1 MNLYFRKL
9 YLILFLVSALTYG
22 QTQKIDVLHYTNSI
36 TVTDSS
42 DVIIGISDID
52 ILFKTTVSNFSLD
65 LINLNEDE
73 KGMVV
78 SKVLENNKPVEFSHI
93 EDKLNIN
100 TSASTNE
107 KHNYTIH
114 YSGIPAD
121 GLIISKNK
129 YGDRTFF
136 GDNWPNRARNW
147 VPCVDHPLDKAFV
160 TFKIT
165 APSHY
170 QVIAN
175 GMQVEET
182 DLNNVNTFYV
192 WKTNVAIPTKVM
204 VIGIAKFAVEYIGEV
219 QNIPVSSWVYP
230 QNKEAGFYDYAQAKT
245 VLEFF
250 IENVGPYPYQKLA
263 NVQSKTRFGG
273 MENASNIF
281 YFENS
286 VTGKREQENLIAH
299 EIAHQWFGNS
309 ASEIDW
315 SHLWLSEGFATYF
328 TNLYV
333 EQIHGKEALYKRLQ
347 SERKTVIDF
356 AKNQYTPVVDFDT
369 KDYMK
374 LLNANSYQ
382 KGGWI
387 LHMLRKKIG
396 DDLFWEGIRK
406 YYDTYK
412 LNNASTDDLRLIFET
427 VSKQDLKAFFKQWLF
442 TSGHP
447 ELTIQN
453 QIEDNKLNITIA
465 QKQQSEHTF
474 TFPLELKLI
483 YDNGSEELKT
493 LEVSKQNEAFSIS
506 LRSELKD
513 IVIDP
518 DTWLLFENITAS
530 VGADSKIRFIILGT
544 YILL

>member
-1 MNLYFRKL
+1 
-9 YLILFLVSALTYG
+9 
-22 QTQKIDVLHYTNSI
+22 
-36 TVTDSS
+36 
-42 DVIIGISDID
+42 
-52 ILFKTTVSNFSLD
+52 
-65 LINLNEDE
+65 
-73 KGMVV
+73 
-78 SKVLENNKPVEFSHI
+78 
-93 EDKLNIN
+93 
-100 TSASTNE
+100 
-107 KHNYTIH
+107 
-114 YSGIPAD
+114 
-121 GLIISKNK
+121 
-129 YGDRTFF
+129 
-136 GDNWPNRARNW
+136 
-147 VPCVDHPLDKAFV
+147 
-160 TFKIT
+160 
-165 APSHY
+165 
-170 QVIAN
+170 
-175 GMQVEET
+175 
-182 DLNNVNTFYV
+182 
-192 WKTNVAIPTKVM
+192 M

-518 DTWLLFENITAS
+518 DTWLLFENITQE
-530 VGADSKIRFIILGT
+530 
-544 YILL
+544 

>member
-93 EDKLNIN
+93 EDKLIIN

-147 VPCVDHPLDKAFV
+147 VPCVDHPSDKAFV

-518 DTWLLFENITAS
+518 DTWLLFENITQE
-530 VGADSKIRFIILGT
+530 
-544 YILL
+544 